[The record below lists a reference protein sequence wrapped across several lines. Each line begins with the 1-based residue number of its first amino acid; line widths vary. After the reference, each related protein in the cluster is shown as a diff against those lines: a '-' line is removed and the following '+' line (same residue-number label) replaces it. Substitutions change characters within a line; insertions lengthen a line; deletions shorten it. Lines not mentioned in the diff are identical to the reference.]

1 MDSSYKLEQETKYQD
16 YGKLECYVEGKKVG
30 EEKIE
35 NPNSTGGTVRA
46 RGLKPLTTYRNVY
59 VRVYDNAGNYRDTY
73 PITGTTIGILGT
85 PIVEVAR
92 GTEGPVKGN
101 YRGDVLVIRIR
112 DSITENSGA
121 TKIKYTVDG
130 GKTYKELNS
139 QGTETE
145 FNIYNEGSYTI
156 YAYMKNSGGESGKS
170 NELKV
175 VLDRTKPTVTLAQG
189 TSTTTN
195 LSVRASSSD
204 NLSRNILI
212 QLQMELHRTKH
223 RMDRIICTTSNK
235 FNKSR
240 SRIYHRSRF
249 KNLDRS
255 NSNRQIRK

>member
-175 VLDRTKPTVTLAQG
+175 VLDRTAPKINTFTVTS
-189 TSTTTN
+189 TSDRGIFA
-195 LSVRASSSD
+195 LIRRSD
-204 NLSRNILI
+204 NLSRFMGIF
-212 QLQMELHRTKH
+212 
-223 RMDRIICTTSNK
+223 D
-235 FNKSR
+235 
-240 SRIYHRSRF
+240 
-249 KNLDRS
+249 
-255 NSNRQIRK
+255 